1 MRINQEVGWLVMM
14 SLAYQLGQE
23 CNLNAR
29 VSK

>member
-14 SLAYQLGQE
+14 SLAYQFAQE